1 MVIRLLVPIN
11 RTLLKTCNGDK
22 MNNRKNTTIFILGLI
37 AVFSLLTVLVL
48 ADSDP
53 PFGVETITEIGSSR
67 PDLTTY
73 PPDSLDNVAAGNVTE
88 LTMYG
93 ISTTKA
99 WAGYYGNITGTITLE
114 TSDGYV
120 FYNWT
125 AAEPKGEIYASTA
138 GAITWTDIKCF
149 LFDGTNGFTVDAA
162 EGWYGIQDDDAD
174 GINETYTELTNMAFE
189 VGTVPIAADSCPATN
204 TYRYGQTPVNVDNDF
219 ENVLLTDEVA
229 LVFTT
234 IIENSEVDLSA
245 DIVGFDDREHDFQL
259 LVAEDGHD
267 GQEDALTTYYFWAEI
282 E

>member
-1 MVIRLLVPIN
+1 MSN
-11 RTLLKTCNGDK
+11 Q
-22 MNNRKNTTIFILGLI
+22 KNTTIFILGFI
-37 AVFSLLTVLVL
+37 AAFSLLTVFVL

-53 PFGVETITEIGSSR
+53 PFGVREITEIGSSR

-125 AAEPKGEIYASTA
+125 AAEPKGEIYASTV
-138 GAITWTDIKCF
+138 GAITWANIGCF
-149 LFDGTNGFTVDAA
+149 LFDGSGGNFDVEAA
-162 EGWYGIQDDDAD
+162 EGWYGIEDDDAD
-174 GINETYTELTNMAFE
+174 GINETYMPLTNMAFE
-189 VGTVPIAADSCPATN
+189 VGTVAIAADSCPATN
-204 TYRYGQTPVNVDNDF
+204 TYRYGQTPVNVNNDF
-219 ENVLLTDEVA
+219 ENVLLTDEDA

-234 IIENSEVDLSA
+234 VIENSDADISA

-259 LVAEDGHD
+259 LLAENGHD
-267 GQEDALTTYYFWAEI
+267 GQEDTLTTYYFWAEI